1 VVIVARITR
10 PTLTEVNIVQNREE
24 YFDHV
29 VLRPEKA
36 METIQ
41 SSKRVLHRERAELD
55 PREETEEAEAR
66 GPLPSASERE
76 QLIAVAAYNRAQ
88 GRNFE
93 PGRELEDWLEAE
105 AEIDAMMRT
114 AY

>member
-1 VVIVARITR
+1 
-10 PTLTEVNIVQNREE
+10 LTEVNIVQNREE
-24 YFDHV
+24 YFADV

-36 METIQ
+36 METIE
-41 SSKRVLHRERAELD
+41 SSKRVLHRERAEVD
-55 PREETEEAEAR
+55 QRAETEEAEAQ
-66 GPLPSASERE
+66 GPRPSASERE

-114 AY
+114 AD

>member
-1 VVIVARITR
+1 
-10 PTLTEVNIVQNREE
+10 LTEVNILQNGEE
-24 YFDHV
+24 YFADV

-36 METIQ
+36 MDIIE

-55 PREETEEAEAR
+55 QRAETEEAEAR

-114 AY
+114 AD